1 MAEQTEVL
9 VVGGGAAGLMAAGTA
24 AGCGRRTLLVEK
36 NARCARK
43 VLITGKGRCNVT
55 NNCGIPEFIENV
67 ATGGRFLYSAL
78 SQFSPRDAVAFFED
92 RGVPLKTERG
102 NRVFPETDRAKDIAD
117 CLEAYARES
126 GCRIKTGTAEALL
139 LEDGKA
145 AGVQLAGGEKI
156 LAQSVIICTGG
167 LSYPLTGSTGDGY
180 RLAKQ
185 AGHTITP
192 PGPSLVPLEACERWC
207 GEMMGLSLRNVAV
220 QAVDRMADGKTV
232 FEGFGEML
240 FTHFGLSGPLIL
252 SASCHLRQMQRGRYQ
267 IKIDLKP
274 ALDAEQLDKRLQR
287 DFAKYANRDFA
298 NALGDLL
305 PAKCIPVVVR
315 LSGIAKD
322 CKVHQIP
329 RESRLRLG
337 ALLKNLTVTVKGFR
351 PVDEA
356 IITTGGVSVKE
367 IHPKTM
373 ESKLAK
379 GLFFAGEVLDVDAY
393 TGGFNLQIAYATGY
407 AAGMHA

>member
-1 MAEQTEVL
+1 MTEKTEVL

-55 NNCGIPEFIENV
+55 NNCEIPEFIENV

-78 SQFSPRDAVAFFED
+78 SQFSPRDAVAFFEEH
-92 RGVPLKTERG
+92 GVPLKTERG

-117 CLEAYARES
+117 CLEAYARAS
-126 GCRIKTGTAEALL
+126 GCGVRTGTVQALL
-139 LEDGKA
+139 LEDGRVT
-145 AGVQLAGGEKI
+145 GVQLADGEKI
-156 LAQSVIICTGG
+156 HAESVIVCTGG

-180 RLAKQ
+180 RLARQ
-185 AGHTITP
+185 AGHTVVQ
-192 PGPSLVPLEACERWC
+192 PGPSLVPLVACEHWC
-207 GEMMGLSLRNVAV
+207 GELMGLSLRNVSV
-220 QAVDRMADGKTV
+220 QAVDLMAGGKTV
-232 FEGFGEML
+232 FQGFGEML

-267 IKIDLKP
+267 VKIDLKP
-274 ALDAEQLDKRLQR
+274 ALDAAQLDKRLQR
-287 DFAKYANRDFA
+287 DFEKYANRDFA

-305 PAKCIPVVVR
+305 PAKCIPVIVR
-315 LSGIAKD
+315 LSGIAPD
-322 CKVHQIP
+322 CKVHQVS
-329 RESRLRLG
+329 REDRQRLG

-356 IITTGGVSVKE
+356 IVTTGGVNTKE
-367 IHPKTM
+367 VLPKTM
-373 ESKLAK
+373 ESKLVK

-407 AAGMHA
+407 AAGRHA

>member
-1 MAEQTEVL
+1 MTEKTEVL

-55 NNCGIPEFIENV
+55 NNCEIPEFIENV

-78 SQFSPRDAVAFFED
+78 SQFSPRDAVAFFEEH
-92 RGVPLKTERG
+92 GVPLKTERG

-117 CLEAYARES
+117 CLEAYARAS
-126 GCRIKTGTAEALL
+126 GCGVRTGTVQALL
-139 LEDGKA
+139 LEDGRVT
-145 AGVQLAGGEKI
+145 GVQLADGEKI
-156 LAQSVIICTGG
+156 HAESVIVCTGG

-180 RLAKQ
+180 RLARQ
-185 AGHTITP
+185 AGHTVVQ
-192 PGPSLVPLEACERWC
+192 PGPSLVPLVACEHWC
-207 GEMMGLSLRNVAV
+207 GELMGLSLRNVSV
-220 QAVDRMADGKTV
+220 QAVDLMAGGKTV
-232 FEGFGEML
+232 FQGFGEML

-267 IKIDLKP
+267 VKIALKP
-274 ALDAEQLDKRLQR
+274 ALDAAQLDKRLQR
-287 DFAKYANRDFA
+287 DFEKYANRDFA

-305 PAKCIPVVVR
+305 PAKCIPVIVR
-315 LSGIAKD
+315 LSGIAPD
-322 CKVHQIP
+322 CKVHQVS
-329 RESRLRLG
+329 REDRQRLG

-356 IITTGGVSVKE
+356 IVTTGGVNTKE
-367 IHPKTM
+367 VLPKTM
-373 ESKLAK
+373 ESKLVK

-407 AAGMHA
+407 AAGRHA